1 MADVTREE
9 LDRMSASPQ
18 ENPPRGPLQ
27 GIRVIDLT
35 TVMLGP
41 FCTQILGEMGA
52 DVIKIEAPG
61 GDVNRWTGSAR
72 SPGMSTGQLIK
83 GRNKRHIVLDMKVPE
98 AREPFE
104 RLIKSADVFV
114 HNIRP
119 KAAGR
124 IGIDYETIEALN
136 PTIVYAAATGFGE
149 DGPYVDKPAYDDL
162 IQGASGI
169 ASLFGAVTGEPRYA
183 PSVMA
188 DKTTGLYL
196 SNYIAMALFHRERT
210 GEGQKLHVP
219 MYESFAAF
227 MINEHMQG
235 QTFVPSTGP
244 AGYSRLMTPHRR
256 PYETSDGYVCVVP
269 YTQRHW
275 TNFFKL
281 AGMPELIE
289 DPRFNSQTV
298 RTDNIDALYGIVVD
312 VVKTRTTAEWI
323 DTLTEADVPVG
334 PMNSPE
340 DLFDCPHLKA
350 VGMFPEVEHPTEGR
364 IRNIKVP
371 VSLSKTPGGLYRH
384 AERLG
389 QSTDQV
395 LEEMGFSE
403 DEISGLHQ
411 AGVAGTLTGN

>member
-1 MADVTREE
+1 
-9 LDRMSASPQ
+9 MSADFVETSSTSAA
-18 ENPPRGPLQ
+18 PRGPLQ
-27 GIRVIDLT
+27 GIRVVDLT

-41 FCTQILGEMGA
+41 FCTQLLGEMGA

-83 GRNKRHIVLDMKVPE
+83 GRNKRAILLDLKQTE

-104 RLIKSADVFV
+104 RLIRSADVFV

-119 KAAGR
+119 KAAAR
-124 IGIDYETIEALN
+124 LGIDYATIEALN
-136 PTIVYAAATGFGE
+136 PSIVYAAATGFGE
-149 DGPYVDKPAYDDL
+149 DGPFVDKPAYDDL

-169 ASLFGAVTGEPRYA
+169 AALFGAVTGEPRYA

-196 SNYIAMALFHRERT
+196 CNYIMMALFHRERT

-219 MYESFAAF
+219 MYEAFSTF

-235 QTFVPSTGP
+235 QTFVPPSGP

-256 PYETSDGYVCVVP
+256 PYETSDGHVCVVP

-275 TNFFKL
+275 TSFFKL
-281 AGMPELIE
+281 AGQPGLIE
-289 DPRFNSQTV
+289 DPRFSTQTA
-298 RTDNIDALYGIVVD
+298 RTENIDALYAIVVD
-312 VVKTRTTAEWI
+312 VVKTRSTAEWLK
-323 DTLTEADVPVG
+323 DLTEADVPVG

-364 IRNIKVP
+364 MRHIKVP

-384 AERLG
+384 AEKLG
-389 QSTDQV
+389 QSTEQV
-395 LEEMGFSE
+395 LDEIGFS
-403 DEISGLHQ
+403 DAEIRALRE
-411 AGVAGTLTGN
+411 AGAIGTLD

>member
-1 MADVTREE
+1 
-9 LDRMSASPQ
+9 MSADFVETSSTSAA
-18 ENPPRGPLQ
+18 PRGPLQ
-27 GIRVIDLT
+27 GIRVVDLT

-41 FCTQILGEMGA
+41 FCTQLLGEMGA

-83 GRNKRHIVLDMKVPE
+83 GRNKRAILLDLKQTE

-104 RLIKSADVFV
+104 RLIRSADVFV

-119 KAAGR
+119 KAAAR
-124 IGIDYETIEALN
+124 LGIDYATIEVLN
-136 PTIVYAAATGFGE
+136 PSIVYAAATGFGE
-149 DGPYVDKPAYDDL
+149 DGPFVDKPAYDDL

-169 ASLFGAVTGEPRYA
+169 AALFGAVTGEPRYA

-196 SNYIAMALFHRERT
+196 CNYIMMALFHRERT

-219 MYESFAAF
+219 MYEAFSAF

-235 QTFVPSTGP
+235 QTFVPPSGP

-256 PYETSDGYVCVVP
+256 PYETSDGHVCVVP

-275 TNFFKL
+275 TSFFKL
-281 AGMPELIE
+281 AGQPGLIE
-289 DPRFNSQTV
+289 DPRFSTQTA
-298 RTDNIDALYGIVVD
+298 RTENIDALYAIVVD
-312 VVKTRTTAEWI
+312 VVKTRSTAEWLK
-323 DTLTEADVPVG
+323 DLTEADVPVG

-364 IRNIKVP
+364 MRHIKVP

-384 AERLG
+384 AEKLG
-389 QSTDQV
+389 QSTEQV
-395 LEEMGFSE
+395 LDEIGFS
-403 DEISGLHQ
+403 DAEIRALRE
-411 AGVAGTLTGN
+411 AGAIGTLD